1 MINMII
7 IINFCILCFFIFSLI
22 SYTIFLISSIPEIIA
37 HYRLSNYSNIYSFI
51 NHKRLPPVTVII
63 PIYNVEKTVNDAI
76 WSVLKAKY
84 PNLYVIAIMDGDSED
99 NTVEKLFTTFAFEEV
114 GVIVEEKIKTAP
126 IRHSYVSKTN
136 PNLMLIDKE
145 HRGPGDTLNVGLNV
159 CFTPYVMTM
168 DADSIM
174 EPDTVSE
181 MIHYLITHEHVF
193 AVGGGV
199 YLLNNCKYEKGR
211 MVEPRLPQHW
221 VAALQ
226 NNEYMRSH
234 LFNRTSWNRFG
245 GTMSYSGTA
254 TLFYRQTLL
263 DLNGFDTHNFAQ
275 DAEIIIKLHEHLRR
289 NKIDYQIGFTPTATV
304 WTLVPDTLRAYTK
317 QQNHWRRGL
326 LRSTLRYWYM
336 FLNPRYKIQG
346 LLGYPLYMLLEI
358 MAPYVEFTAYFT
370 VLLAYY
376 LGMLNG
382 MSVLLYMI
390 LAWGFSSY
398 LTIANAFINLITFNR
413 YHNFNDILKILGL
426 TFMDMLGFRQY
437 LTGVKVWATLQYFF
451 NRLIGRPQ

>member
-1 MINMII
+1 
-7 IINFCILCFFIFSLI
+7 
-22 SYTIFLISSIPEIIA
+22 
-37 HYRLSNYSNIYSFI
+37 
-51 NHKRLPPVTVII
+51 
-63 PIYNVEKTVNDAI
+63 
-76 WSVLKAKY
+76 
-84 PNLYVIAIMDGDSED
+84 
-99 NTVEKLFTTFAFEEV
+99 
-114 GVIVEEKIKTAP
+114 
-126 IRHSYVSKTN
+126 
-136 PNLMLIDKE
+136 MLIDKE